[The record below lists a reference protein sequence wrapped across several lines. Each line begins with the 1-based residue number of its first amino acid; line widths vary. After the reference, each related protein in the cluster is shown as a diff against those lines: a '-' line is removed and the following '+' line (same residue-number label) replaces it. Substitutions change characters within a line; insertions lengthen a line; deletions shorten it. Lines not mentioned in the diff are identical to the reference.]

1 MPSSFLIAWRFF
13 TQNKRSMILSAVGV
27 VFGVA
32 FYITGQAQTEGFQN
46 FFIETILG
54 SKGAIIIEDR
64 FQASYSQ
71 LLEDKTNTLVML
83 ANPQKRKFYPGI
95 SDANRVLRVIED
107 YPNVISASPILEIK
121 ASIRAGLRSE
131 VASLYAIDIP
141 AHTKTTA
148 LKEQIIDG
156 NFQDFE
162 IDPDGLLVG
171 KEMSKKLDLFVGQT
185 VNLTGP
191 SADVRRF
198 TIRGIYETGINA
210 IDQKRIYSHQRPA
223 KYLVD
228 GVAPISFILVR
239 LADSMRAPADARA
252 FEELLGHRSRP
263 WQDREKSNMQIFRT
277 LRISAGLAISCII
290 LLAGFGIF
298 NILTMSVLEKT
309 KEISILRS
317 MGYTRND
324 IVAVFLWQGL
334 FVAVLGILL
343 GWVFGLLLTYTVTH
357 IPIKVRGIFKADHF
371 IVVYAMKHYLQAAV
385 LALISVLVASYIP
398 ARRAAKMEPVH
409 ILRGTSQ

>member
-1 MPSSFLIAWRFF
+1 VPSSFQIAWRFF
-13 TQNKRSMILSAVGV
+13 TQSKRSMFLSAVGV

-46 FFIETILG
+46 FFIDTILG
-54 SKGAIIIEDR
+54 SKGAIIIQDR
-64 FQASYSQ
+64 FQASYSSLIEERQ
-71 LLEDKTNTLVML
+71 NKLVMV

-95 SDANRVLRVIED
+95 TDANRVTRVIEE
-107 YPNVISASPILEIK
+107 YPNVEATSPILEIK

-131 VASLYAIDIP
+131 VASLYAIDID
-141 AHTKTTA
+141 AHTATTD
-148 LKEQIIDG
+148 LKYQIIDG
-156 NFQDFE
+156 TFTGFE
-162 IDPDGLLVG
+162 QDPDGLLVG
-171 KEMSKKLDLFVGQT
+171 KELADKLDMFVGQA

-191 SADVRRF
+191 EAQTRRF

-210 IDQKRIYSHQRPA
+210 IDQKRIYSHLRPA

-228 GVAPISFILVR
+228 GVASTSFILVK
-239 LADSMRAPADARA
+239 LKDSQRAREDAKA
-252 FEELLGHRSRP
+252 FEQLLGHRSRP

-309 KEISILRS
+309 KEIAILRS
-317 MGYTRND
+317 MGYTRFD
-324 IVAVFLWQGL
+324 IVAIFVWQGL
-334 FVAVLGILL
+334 MVAVLGILL
-343 GWVFGLLLTYTVTH
+343 GWIAGLFLTWTVTH
-357 IPIKVRGIFKADHF
+357 IPIKIRGIFKADHF
-371 IVVYAMKHYLQAAV
+371 IVVYSIKHYFQAAL
-385 LALISVLVASYIP
+385 LAMISVLIASWIP
-398 ARRAAKMEPVH
+398 ARRAARMEPVH

>member
-1 MPSSFLIAWRFF
+1 MF
-13 TQNKRSMILSAVGV
+13 LSAVGV

-32 FYITGQAQTEGFQN
+32 FYITGQAQTEGFQE

-54 SKGAIIIEDR
+54 SKGAIIIQDR
-64 FQASYSQ
+64 FQASYSTLIEERQ
-71 LLEDKTNTLVML
+71 NTLVML
-83 ANPQKRKFYPGI
+83 SNPQKRKFYPGI
-95 SDANRVLRVIED
+95 SDANRVMRVIKE
-107 YPNVISASPILEIK
+107 YPNVEAASPILEIK

-131 VASLYAIDIP
+131 VASLYAIDIE
-141 AHTKTTA
+141 AHTATTD
-148 LKEQIIDG
+148 LKYQIIDG
-156 NFQDFE
+156 SFSGFQQ
-162 IDPDGLLVG
+162 DPDGLLVG
-171 KEMSKKLDLFVGQT
+171 KEMANKLDMFVGQA

-191 SADVRRF
+191 DAHTRRF
-198 TIRGIYETGINA
+198 TVRGIYETGINA

-228 GVAPISFILVR
+228 GVAPTSFILVKLR
-239 LADSMRAPADARA
+239 DSQRARHDAKA
-252 FEELLGHRSRP
+252 FEQLLGHRSRP

-309 KEISILRS
+309 KEIAILRS
-317 MGYTRND
+317 MGYTRTD
-324 IVAVFLWQGL
+324 IVAIFVWQGL
-334 FVAVLGILL
+334 MVAVLGILL
-343 GWVFGLLLTYTVTH
+343 GWVVGLLLTWTVTH
-357 IPIKVRGIFKADHF
+357 IPIKIRGIFKADHF
-371 IVVYAMKHYLQAAV
+371 IVVYSMKHYIQAAF
-385 LALISVLVASYIP
+385 LALISVLIASWIP

>member
-1 MPSSFLIAWRFF
+1 MF
-13 TQNKRSMILSAVGV
+13 LSAVGV

-32 FYITGQAQTEGFQN
+32 FYVTGQAQTEGFQN
-46 FFIETILG
+46 FFIDTILG
-54 SKGAIIIEDR
+54 SKGAVIIQDR
-64 FQASYSQ
+64 FQASYSR
-71 LLEDKTNTLVML
+71 LLEEKSNTLVML
-83 ANPQKRKFYPGI
+83 SNPQKRKFYPGI
-95 SDANRVLRVIED
+95 SDANRVLRVVEE
-107 YPNVISASPILEIK
+107 YPNVVAASPILEIK
-121 ASIRAGLRSE
+121 VSLRAGLRSE

-141 AHTKTTA
+141 QHTQTTDI
-148 LKEQIIDG
+148 KYQIIDG
-156 NFQDFE
+156 KFQDFE
-162 IDPDGLLVG
+162 TDPDGLLVG
-171 KEMSKKLDLFVGQT
+171 MEMVKKLDLFVGQA
-185 VNLTGP
+185 VNLSGP
-191 SADVRRF
+191 SGDVRRF

-223 KYLVD
+223 KYLVE

-239 LADSMRAPADARA
+239 LNDSARAPADAKA

-277 LRISAGLAISCII
+277 LRISAGLAISGII

-309 KEISILRS
+309 KEIAILRS
-317 MGYTRND
+317 MGYTRFD

-334 FVAVLGILL
+334 LVAFLGILM
-343 GWVFGLLLTYTVTH
+343 GWAFGLLMTWGVTH
-357 IPIKVRGIFKADHF
+357 IPIKIRGIFKADHF
-371 IVVYAMKHYLQAAV
+371 IVVYSLNHYIQAAI
-385 LALISVLVASYIP
+385 LALISVLVASFIP